1 MELNTEQIGIRTT
14 KAIKMQFE
22 AVEGSTSGEKLNNLL
37 ETYISLKNAPQG
49 DIVANSIELLDMLKV
64 NLAKL
69 EKVVK
74 PEEEEEQ
81 NETQKVA
88 NENEKLR
95 NELELIKGKYN
106 QLNKEYGNLILK
118 LELKGIKL

>member
-14 KAIKMQFE
+14 KADKFRFE
-22 AVEGSTSGEKLNNLL
+22 AVEGATSGEKLNNLL
-37 ETYISLKNAPQG
+37 ETYISLKNDPQG
-49 DIVANSIELLDMLKV
+49 EIVANSIELLDMLKV

-69 EKVVK
+69 ENVVK
-74 PEEEEEQ
+74 PEEVEQ

-95 NELELIKGKYN
+95 KELELIEGKYN
-106 QLNKEYGNLILK
+106 QLNVEYRNLILK
-118 LELKGIKL
+118 LELKGIKF

>member
-14 KAIKMQFE
+14 KADKFRFE
-22 AVEGSTSGEKLNNLL
+22 AVEGATSHEKLNNLL
-37 ETYISLKNAPQG
+37 EVYISLKNAPQG
-49 DIVANSIELLDMLKV
+49 DIVANSIELLNMLKV
-64 NLAKL
+64 NLASL

-74 PEEEEEQ
+74 PEEEVEQ
-81 NETQKVA
+81 

-95 NELELIKGKYN
+95 KELELIEGKYN
-106 QLNKEYGNLILK
+106 QLNVEYRNLILK